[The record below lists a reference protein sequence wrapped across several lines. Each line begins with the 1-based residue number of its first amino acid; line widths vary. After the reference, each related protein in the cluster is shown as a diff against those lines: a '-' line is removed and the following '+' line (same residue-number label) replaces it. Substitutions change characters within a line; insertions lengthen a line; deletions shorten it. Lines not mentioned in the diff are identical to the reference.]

1 MEQIANSKIVHLG
14 YYSVAKLHCTS
25 NYNVVITTLNLSG
38 LVMDGIVLWTELFI
52 RKKTAYCRK
61 QI

>member
-14 YYSVAKLHCTS
+14 YYNVVKLHCTN
-25 NYNVVITTLNLSG
+25 NYNVVITTLNLSS

-52 RKKTAYCRK
+52 RKETAYRHK
-61 QI
+61 